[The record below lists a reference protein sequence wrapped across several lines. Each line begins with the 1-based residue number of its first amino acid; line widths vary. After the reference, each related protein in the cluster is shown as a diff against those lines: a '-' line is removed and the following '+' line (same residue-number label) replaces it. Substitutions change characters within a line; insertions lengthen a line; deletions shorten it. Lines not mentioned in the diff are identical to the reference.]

1 MFFKKYEKKKQEKRS
16 CDVENGMRMN
26 QHCGVNS
33 SKTKIT
39 KKFRKKLKNI

>member
-1 MFFKKYEKKKQEKRS
+1 MFFKKYEKKKWGKRS
-16 CDVENGMRMN
+16 CDVENGIRMN
-26 QHCGVNS
+26 QHCDVYA